1 MHEKGKEFD
10 MNIKSVTKMAFQSI
24 FSNKMRTFLTMLGII
39 IGVFAVVV
47 LISIGQGATSGV
59 TESISSMGSNIIS
72 VNVFDR
78 RKSIDFKDINEFN
91 KLEGVKSVTPV
102 YNTSATVKYDL
113 ETTDVSITG
122 GNENYMSI
130 NNYEVKAGRALTPV
144 DVDFRNKVAVIGSTT
159 SEDLFGKDNP
169 INKEISLDGEKYT
182 VVGILKDKES
192 SIAGDSND
200 IVIVPVTSLMRQY
213 STNQINSITVQA
225 KSAEESIAAKEN
237 IESFL
242 LDYFED
248 KDSYRV
254 FSQDEMLETLS
265 DVTGMLTAMLGGIAG
280 ISLLV
285 GGIGIMNIM
294 LVTVTERTREIGVR
308 KAIGAG
314 RANIMVQ
321 FLIESSVMSGV
332 GGIIG
337 AVLGMTA
344 SYIISDIMG
353 ISYVINIPVIL
364 GAFLFSLF
372 VGVFF
377 GLYPANKA
385 SKLKPVDALRYE

>member
-1 MHEKGKEFD
+1 
-10 MNIKSVTKMAFQSI
+10 MNIKSITKMAFQSI

-39 IGVFAVVV
+39 IGVFSVVV

-72 VNVFDR
+72 VNIFSR
-78 RKSIDFKDINEFN
+78 SSSMDFKDVDDFG
-91 KLEGVKSVTPV
+91 KLEGVKNITPV
-102 YNTSATVKYDL
+102 YQTNATVKYDL
-113 ETTDVSITG
+113 ETTDVSVTG
-122 GNENYMSI
+122 GNENYLNI
-130 NNYEVKAGRALTPV
+130 NNYEIGSGRVISPV
-144 DVDFRNKVAVIGSTT
+144 DVDYRNKVAVIGLTT
-159 SEDLFGKDNP
+159 SEDLFGKDMP
-169 INKEISLDGEKYT
+169 INKDIYINGEKYT
-182 VVGILKDKES
+182 VVGVLKDKGS

-200 IVIVPVTSLMRQY
+200 IIIVPVTTIMRQNN
-213 STNQINSITVQA
+213 TNSINSITVQA
-225 KSAEESIAAKEN
+225 NTAEESPKAKEN
-237 IESFL
+237 VEKFL

-248 KDSYRV
+248 EDSYRV
-254 FSQDEMLETLS
+254 FSQDEMLDTLNE
-265 DVTGMLTAMLGGIAG
+265 VTGMLTAMLGGIAG

-294 LVTVTERTREIGVR
+294 LVTVTERTREIGIR

-314 RANIMVQ
+314 RANILIQ

-337 AVLGMTA
+337 AVLGIAA
-344 SYIISDIMG
+344 SYFISDIMN
-353 ISYVINIPVIL
+353 INYSINIPVII
-364 GAFLFSLF
+364 GAFIFSLA

>member
-1 MHEKGKEFD
+1 

-24 FSNKMRTFLTMLGII
+24 LSNKMRTFLTMLGII

-72 VNVFDR
+72 VNVFGR
-78 RKSIDFKDINEFN
+78 RESIKYRDVSAFE

-102 YNTSATVKYDL
+102 YTTSATVKYDL
-113 ETTDVSITG
+113 ETTTVSITG

-130 NNYEVKAGRALTPV
+130 NNYEIGSGRAINPI
-144 DVDFRNKVAVIGSTT
+144 DVDYRNKVAIIGLTT
-159 SEDLFGKDNP
+159 AEDLFGKDNP
-169 INKEISLDGEKYT
+169 INKEISINGEKYT
-182 VVGILKDKES
+182 VVGVLKDKGS
-192 SIAGDSND
+192 SIAGDSNE

-213 STNQINSITVQA
+213 NTNAINSITVQA
-225 KSAEESIAAKEN
+225 NSAEESVSAKEN
-237 IESFL
+237 IENYLF
-242 LDYFED
+242 DYFED
-248 KDSYRV
+248 EDSYRV

-265 DVTGMLTAMLGGIAG
+265 EVTGMLTAMLGGIAG

-314 RANIMVQ
+314 RANILIQ

-337 AVLGMTA
+337 ASSGVAA
-344 SYIISDIMG
+344 SYVICNMMG
-353 ISYVINIPVIL
+353 ISYAINIPVIL
-364 GAFLFSLF
+364 GAFIFSLA

>member
-1 MHEKGKEFD
+1 

-72 VNVFDR
+72 VNIFGRRASFDYR
-78 RKSIDFKDINEFN
+78 DVREFE

-102 YNTSATVKYDL
+102 YSSNATVKYDL
-113 ETTDVSITG
+113 ETVNVGITG
-122 GNENYMSI
+122 GNENYMDI
-130 NNYEVKAGRALTPV
+130 NNYEIGSGRAINPV
-144 DVDFRNKVAVIGSTT
+144 DVDYRNKVAVIGVTT
-159 SEDLFGKDNP
+159 AEDLFGRDNP
-169 INKEISLDGEKYT
+169 IDKDISINGEKYT
-182 VVGILKDKES
+182 VVGVLQSKGS
-192 SIAGDSND
+192 SIMGDSNA
-200 IVIVPVTSLMRQY
+200 IVIVPITSLMRQNN
-213 STNQINSITVQA
+213 TKTINSITIQA
-225 KSAEESIAAKEN
+225 NSSEESTSAKTN
-237 IESFL
+237 IENYL
-242 LDYFED
+242 LDYFGDDE
-248 KDSYRV
+248 SYMV
-254 FSQDEMLETLS
+254 FSQDEMLETIGE
-265 DVTGMLTAMLGGIAG
+265 VTGMMTAMLGGIAG

-294 LVTVTERTREIGVR
+294 LVTVTERTREIGIR

-314 RANIMVQ
+314 RANILIQ

-332 GGIIG
+332 GGVIG
-337 AVLGMTA
+337 ASLGVAA
-344 SYIISDIMG
+344 SYAVSNMMG
-353 ISYVINIPVIL
+353 ITYSINIPVIL
-364 GAFLFSLF
+364 GAFIFSLA

>member
-1 MHEKGKEFD
+1 

-24 FSNKMRTFLTMLGII
+24 LSNKMRTFLTMLGII

-72 VNVFDR
+72 VSVFGR
-78 RKSIDFKDINEFN
+78 RASINYSDISEFE
-91 KLEGVKSVTPV
+91 KLKGVKSVTPV
-102 YNTSATVKYDL
+102 YTTNATVKYDL
-113 ETTDVSITG
+113 ETTTVNITG
-122 GNENYMSI
+122 GNENYMAI
-130 NNYEVKAGRALTPV
+130 NNYEIGSGRAISPV
-144 DVDFRNKVAVIGSTT
+144 DVDYRNKVAIIGLTT
-159 SEDLFGKDNP
+159 AEDLFDKDNP
-169 INKEISLDGEKYT
+169 INKEISINGEKYT
-182 VVGILKDKES
+182 VVGVLQDKGS
-192 SIAGDSND
+192 SIAGDGND

-213 STNQINSITVQA
+213 NTKSINSITIQA
-225 KSAEESIAAKEN
+225 NSAEESASAKEN
-237 IESFL
+237 IENYLF
-242 LDYFED
+242 DYFED
-248 KDSYRV
+248 EDSYRV
-254 FSQDEMLETLS
+254 FSQDEMLKTISE
-265 DVTGMLTAMLGGIAG
+265 VTGMLTTMLGGIAG

-294 LVTVTERTREIGVR
+294 LVTVTERTREIGIR

-314 RANIMVQ
+314 RANILIQ

-332 GGIIG
+332 GGVIG
-337 AVLGMTA
+337 AVSGVAA
-344 SYIISDIMG
+344 SYVVSNMMG
-353 ISYVINIPVIL
+353 ISYKINIPVIL
-364 GAFLFSLF
+364 GAFIFSLA

>member
-1 MHEKGKEFD
+1 

-24 FSNKMRTFLTMLGII
+24 LSNKMRTFLTMLGII

-59 TESISSMGSNIIS
+59 TDSISSMGSNIIS
-72 VNVFDR
+72 INVFDR
-78 RKSIDFKDINEFN
+78 RKSIDFNDVNDFEKI
-91 KLEGVKSVTPV
+91 EGIKSVTPV
-102 YNTSATVKYDL
+102 YQTSATVKYDL
-113 ETTDVSITG
+113 KTSSISVAS
-122 GNENYMSI
+122 GNENYMAI
-130 NNYEVKAGRALTPV
+130 NNYEISAGRTINPV
-144 DVDFRNKVAVIGSTT
+144 DIDYRNNVAVIGLTT
-159 SEDLFGKDNP
+159 AEDLFNKDNP
-169 INKEISLDGEKYT
+169 INKEISINGEKYT
-182 VVGILKDKES
+182 VIGVLQDKGS
-192 SIAGDSND
+192 SVMGDSND
-200 IVIVPVTSLMRQY
+200 IVIVPITTLMRQN
-213 STNQINSITVQA
+213 STNVINTITVQA
-225 KSAEESIAAKEN
+225 SSAEESALAKEN
-237 IESFL
+237 IQSYL

-248 KDSYRV
+248 EDSYQV
-254 FSQDEMLETLS
+254 FSQDEMLETIS
-265 DVTGMLTAMLGGIAG
+265 EVTGMLTAMLGGIAG

-314 RANIMVQ
+314 RGNILIQ
-321 FLIESSVMSGV
+321 FLIESSVLSGV

-337 AVLGMTA
+337 AVLGIIA
-344 SYIISDIMG
+344 SYTISNMMG
-353 ISYVINIPVIL
+353 ISYVVNIPLIL
-364 GAFLFSLF
+364 GAFIFSLS

>member
-1 MHEKGKEFD
+1 

-72 VNVFDR
+72 VNIFGRRASFDYR
-78 RKSIDFKDINEFN
+78 DVNEFE

-102 YNTSATVKYDL
+102 YTTNATVKYDL
-113 ETTDVSITG
+113 ETVNVSITG
-122 GNENYMSI
+122 GNENYMDI
-130 NNYEVKAGRALTPV
+130 NNYEIGSGRAINPV
-144 DVDFRNKVAVIGSTT
+144 DVDYRNKVAVIGLTT
-159 SEDLFGKDNP
+159 AEDLFGRDNP
-169 INKEISLDGEKYT
+169 IDKDISINGEKYT
-182 VVGILKDKES
+182 VVGILKDKGS
-192 SIAGDSND
+192 SIMGDSNE
-200 IVIVPVTSLMRQY
+200 IIIVPVTSLMRQSNIKTI
-213 STNQINSITVQA
+213 STITIQA
-225 KSAEESIAAKEN
+225 NSAEESVSAKEN
-237 IESFL
+237 IEKYL

-248 KDSYRV
+248 EDAYRV
-254 FSQDEMLETLS
+254 FSQDEMLETINE
-265 DVTGMLTAMLGGIAG
+265 VTGMLTAMLGGIAG

-294 LVTVTERTREIGVR
+294 LVTVTERTREIGIR

-314 RANIMVQ
+314 RANILIQ

-332 GGIIG
+332 GGVIG
-337 AVLGMTA
+337 ASLGVAA
-344 SYIISDIMG
+344 SYAVSNMMG
-353 ISYVINIPVIL
+353 ITYSINIPVIL
-364 GAFLFSLF
+364 GAFIFSLA

>member
-1 MHEKGKEFD
+1 

-24 FSNKMRTFLTMLGII
+24 LSNKMRTFLTMLGII
-39 IGVFAVVV
+39 IGVFSVVV
-47 LISIGQGATSGV
+47 LISLGQGATSGV

-72 VNVFDR
+72 INVFGR
-78 RKSIDFKDINEFN
+78 RESIDYGDVSEFE
-91 KLEGVKSVTPV
+91 KLEGIKSVTPV
-102 YNTSATVKYDL
+102 YTTNATVKYDL

-122 GNENYMSI
+122 GNENYMGI
-130 NNYEVKAGRALTPV
+130 NNYEIGSGRAINPV
-144 DVDFRNKVAVIGSTT
+144 DVDYRNKVAVIGLTT
-159 SEDLFGKDNP
+159 AEDLFDRDDP
-169 INKEISLDGEKYT
+169 INKNISINGEKYT
-182 VVGILKDKES
+182 VVGVLKDKGS
-192 SIAGDSND
+192 SIAGDSNE

-213 STNQINSITVQA
+213 NTNAINSITAQA
-225 KSAEESIAAKEN
+225 NSAEESVSAKEN
-237 IESFL
+237 IESYLF
-242 LDYFED
+242 DYFED
-248 KDSYRV
+248 EDSYRV
-254 FSQDEMLETLS
+254 FSQDEMLETIS
-265 DVTGMLTAMLGGIAG
+265 EVTGMLTAMLGGIAG

-314 RANIMVQ
+314 RSNILIQ

-337 AVLGMTA
+337 AASGVA
-344 SYIISDIMG
+344 VSYIISNMMG
-353 ISYVINIPVIL
+353 ISYTINIPVIL
-364 GAFLFSLF
+364 GAFVFSLA

>member
-1 MHEKGKEFD
+1 

-59 TESISSMGSNIIS
+59 TDSISSMGSNIIS

-78 RKSIDFKDINEFN
+78 RKSVDYKDVNDFEM
-91 KLEGVKSVTPV
+91 LEGVKNVTPI
-102 YNTSATVKYDL
+102 YTTNATVKYDI

-130 NNYEVKAGRALTPV
+130 NNYEINSGRAINPV
-144 DVDFRNKVAVIGSTT
+144 DVDYRNKVAVIGLTT
-159 SEDLFGKDNP
+159 AEDLFGKDDP
-169 INKEISLDGEKYT
+169 INKEVSINGEKYT
-182 VVGILKDKES
+182 VVGVLKDKGS
-192 SIAGDSND
+192 TISGDSND

-213 STNQINSITVQA
+213 NTNEIKSITVQA
-225 KSAEESIAAKEN
+225 NSAEESVSAKEN
-237 IESFL
+237 IENFL

-248 KDSYRV
+248 EDSYRV
-254 FSQDEMLETLS
+254 FSQDEMLDTLNE
-265 DVTGMLTAMLGGIAG
+265 VTGMLTAMLGGIAG

-314 RANIMVQ
+314 RSNILIQ

-337 AVLGMTA
+337 AILGVIA
-344 SYIISDIMG
+344 SKAISNVMG
-353 ISYVINIPVIL
+353 ISYVINIPVII
-364 GAFLFSLF
+364 GAFIFSLA

>member
-1 MHEKGKEFD
+1 
-10 MNIKSVTKMAFQSI
+10 MNIRSVTKMAFQSI

-72 VNVFDR
+72 VNIFGRRVSFDYR
-78 RKSIDFKDINEFN
+78 DINEFE

-102 YNTSATVKYDL
+102 YTTNATVKYDL
-113 ETTDVSITG
+113 ETVSVSITG
-122 GNENYMSI
+122 GNENYMVI
-130 NNYEVKAGRALTPV
+130 NNYEISYGRPINPV
-144 DVDFRNKVAVIGSTT
+144 DVDYRNKVAVIGSTT
-159 SEDLFGKDNP
+159 AEDLFGRDNP
-169 INKEISLDGEKYT
+169 IDKDISVNGEKYT
-182 VVGILKDKES
+182 VVGVLKDKGS
-192 SIAGDSND
+192 SIAGDSNE
-200 IVIVPVTSLMRQY
+200 IVIVPVTSLMRQSNTKSI
-213 STNQINSITVQA
+213 STITVQA
-225 KSAEESIAAKEN
+225 NSSEESISTKEN
-237 IESFL
+237 IEKYL
-242 LDYFED
+242 LEYFED
-248 KDSYRV
+248 EDAYRV

-265 DVTGMLTAMLGGIAG
+265 EVTGMLTAMLGGIAG

-294 LVTVTERTREIGVR
+294 LVTVTERTREIGIR

-314 RANIMVQ
+314 RANILIQ

-337 AVLGMTA
+337 AISGVAA
-344 SYIISDIMG
+344 SYAVSSVMG
-353 ISYVINIPVIL
+353 TSYSINIPVIF
-364 GAFLFSLF
+364 GAFIFSLA
-372 VGVFF
+372 VGIFF